1 MCNRLRPN
9 PFPNLDGGR
18 SVACLGGATASIGHR
33 VLRRRHVRRTVV
45 RSRRAESLQP
55 VASCNGAIRAGT
67 GGLLAAGRRQ
77 YVVGDWAGGV
87 HGRGWFL
94 WGTGIFTA
102 GEQSRLAA
110 EFQERLLAIS
120 DLTALPLGDGA
131 SAAASE
137 IVIPVAW
144 DDPVIQVASTISA
157 ELEAIPDLAGV
168 IPELAPQPGAALG
181 RIMIPKAEIDW
192 IVVEGVTPEDLR
204 NGPGH
209 IRGSAMPGQVG
220 NTVISGHRTTNGA
233 PFYHLDRLE
242 RGDTITVESLT
253 GAHTY
258 QVVETRIV
266 QPDDTWVATQW
277 EGSWL

>member
-144 DDPVIQVASTISA
+144 DDPVIQVANTISA

-168 IPELAPQPGAALG
+168 MPELAPQPGAALG
-181 RIMIPKAEIDW
+181 RIVIPKAEIDW
-192 IVVEGVTPEDLR
+192 IIVEGVTPGIAPQTEHRSTTSIASSAATRSRSSPSPAPIPTRWSRPGLSSPTTPGSPPSGK
-204 NGPGH
+204 GPG
-209 IRGSAMPGQVG
+209 
-220 NTVISGHRTTNGA
+220 
-233 PFYHLDRLE
+233 
-242 RGDTITVESLT
+242 SL
-253 GAHTY
+253 
-258 QVVETRIV
+258 
-266 QPDDTWVATQW
+266 
-277 EGSWL
+277 